1 MIPRSRAPLALT
13 RRHWLA
19 LMASTAA
26 LPAGAH
32 GPTPQ
37 KVDEQIDI
45 AAPPDKVWAAVAD
58 FANPGWNPTVTAAKA
73 DKGNAAGSRRSLTLA
88 SGGSVIE
95 ELDELDAGQR
105 VMAYRSDRTVDPKV
119 LPTSSYTVKLRVL
132 PQGEGSRV
140 EWRARA
146 YRADTGN
153 EPAPGRDDAAAVRAL
168 QAHIR
173 PGLAALKQKLEAR

>member
-1 MIPRSRAPLALT
+1 MIPRSRASLALT
-13 RRHWLA
+13 RRQCLA

-26 LPAGAH
+26 VPALAH

-37 KVDEQIDI
+37 KIDEQVDI

-58 FANPGWNPTVTAAKA
+58 FANPRWNPAVTASKA
-73 DKGNAAGSRRSLTLA
+73 DQGNTPGSRRTLTLA
-88 SGGSVIE
+88 SGGTVTE
-95 ELDELDAGQR
+95 ELDDLDPVQR
-105 VMAYRSDRTVDPKV
+105 VMGYRSDRKIDPAAM
-119 LPTSSYTVKLRVL
+119 PASSYTVKLRVM
-132 PQGEGSRV
+132 PVGEGSRV

-153 EPAPGRDDAAAVRAL
+153 EPAPGRDDAAVIKAL

-173 PGLAALKQKLEAR
+173 PGLAALKQTMETR